1 MHFPLFLDAADRFH
15 SFYSAT
21 NDESDGKRREANMG
35 VPDSLAQDLKAG
47 QQREQS

>member
-21 NDESDGKRREANMG
+21 DDESDGKRRETKMG
-35 VPDSLAQDLKAG
+35 VSDSSAWDLQAG